1 MIRTL
6 PALAL
11 ALWAAPLHALDGAE
25 ASRLISKA
33 LAEAG
38 QPGSAV
44 LSANRGFP
52 PCSEPARVGPKGG
65 SWNTVR
71 LSCEA
76 PGESWVRFVRVEGSA
91 RAAVVARKSNEPES
105 DGMALVLTESLAKGT
120 VLNAAHLTLVAST
133 SAIGA
138 GTLSDPA
145 RAIGRR
151 LRGNLGAGQPL
162 LARHFEFDYAV
173 TQGMSVTI
181 TNEIRGIRIET
192 AEQSLDSGQLG
203 EPVRVANRS
212 SGRILRAIVSGPNKV
227 TLAPNIR

>member
-1 MIRTL
+1 V
-6 PALAL
+6 P
-11 ALWAAPLHALDGAE
+11 
-25 ASRLISKA
+25 SS
-33 LAEAG
+33 
-38 QPGSAV
+38 
-44 LSANRGFP
+44 
-52 PCSEPARVGPKGG
+52 
-65 SWNTVR
+65 
-71 LSCEA
+71 
-76 PGESWVRFVRVEGSA
+76 
-91 RAAVVARKSNEPES
+91 
-105 DGMALVLTESLAKGT
+105 
-120 VLNAAHLTLVAST
+120 

-138 GTLSDPA
+138 GALSDPA

-181 TNEIRGIRIET
+181 TNEIRGIRIVT
-192 AEQSLDSGQLG
+192 AGQSLDSGQLG